1 MIIIK
6 KELQEDI
13 NLCSPFL
20 RSNNVRMGLY
30 IKHLREQIKL
40 TQEELGK
47 MLDPP
52 VNKAAVNK
60 WETGRVENIK
70 RTHIIQLSNIFN
82 VKPEE
87 LMCFDE
93 KMLAE
98 EVKTIELVK
107 KHFGE
112 DAVKL
117 IEYYQS
123 LDNKEE
129 WFKMVQDGY
138 R

>member
-1 MIIIK
+1 M
-6 KELQEDI
+6 
-13 NLCSPFL
+13 
-20 RSNNVRMGLY
+20 RMGLY

-112 DAVKL
+112 DTVKL

-129 WFKMVQDGY
+129 WFKMVQDDY

>member
-1 MIIIK
+1 M
-6 KELQEDI
+6 
-13 NLCSPFL
+13 
-20 RSNNVRMGLY
+20 RMGLY

-60 WETGRVENIK
+60 WETGRVENNK

-112 DAVKL
+112 DTVKL

>member
-1 MIIIK
+1 
-6 KELQEDI
+6 
-13 NLCSPFL
+13 
-20 RSNNVRMGLY
+20 
-30 IKHLREQIKL
+30 
-40 TQEELGK
+40 
-47 MLDPP
+47 
-52 VNKAAVNK
+52 
-60 WETGRVENIK
+60 
-70 RTHIIQLSNIFN
+70 
-82 VKPEE
+82 
-87 LMCFDE
+87 MCFDE

-112 DAVKL
+112 DTVKL

>member
-1 MIIIK
+1 M
-6 KELQEDI
+6 
-13 NLCSPFL
+13 
-20 RSNNVRMGLY
+20 RMGLY

-129 WFKMVQDGY
+129 WFKMVTDGY

>member
-1 MIIIK
+1 
-6 KELQEDI
+6 
-13 NLCSPFL
+13 
-20 RSNNVRMGLY
+20 MGLY

-40 TQEELGK
+40 TQEELG
-47 MLDPP
+47 
-52 VNKAAVNK
+52 
-60 WETGRVENIK
+60 
-70 RTHIIQLSNIFN
+70 
-82 VKPEE
+82 
-87 LMCFDE
+87 

-129 WFKMVQDGY
+129 WFKMVQDGL

>member
-1 MIIIK
+1 MI
-6 KELQEDI
+6 
-13 NLCSPFL
+13 
-20 RSNNVRMGLY
+20 VGLY
-30 IKHLREQIKL
+30 IKTLRKQAEL

-47 MLDPP
+47 MLNPP

-60 WETGRVENIK
+60 WESGRVINIK
-70 RTHIIQLSNIFN
+70 RSHILQMAKIFN
-82 VKPEE
+82 VDPVD

-93 KMLAE
+93 QSFSE
-98 EVKTIELVK
+98 EVKTIELVQ

-112 DAVKL
+112 DTVKL

-123 LDNKEE
+123 LDEEKREE
-129 WFKMVQDGY
+129 WFKMVTDGY

>member
-1 MIIIK
+1 M
-6 KELQEDI
+6 
-13 NLCSPFL
+13 
-20 RSNNVRMGLY
+20 RMGLY

-112 DAVKL
+112 DTVKL

-129 WFKMVQDGY
+129 WFKMVTDGY

>member
-1 MIIIK
+1 
-6 KELQEDI
+6 
-13 NLCSPFL
+13 
-20 RSNNVRMGLY
+20 MGLY

-112 DAVKL
+112 DTVKL

>member
-1 MIIIK
+1 
-6 KELQEDI
+6 
-13 NLCSPFL
+13 
-20 RSNNVRMGLY
+20 MGLY

-112 DAVKL
+112 DTVKL

-129 WFKMVQDGY
+129 WFKMVQDDY

>member
-1 MIIIK
+1 
-6 KELQEDI
+6 
-13 NLCSPFL
+13 
-20 RSNNVRMGLY
+20 MGLY

-112 DAVKL
+112 DTVKL

-129 WFKMVQDGY
+129 WFKMVTDGY

>member
-1 MIIIK
+1 M
-6 KELQEDI
+6 
-13 NLCSPFL
+13 
-20 RSNNVRMGLY
+20 
-30 IKHLREQIKL
+30 
-40 TQEELGK
+40 
-47 MLDPP
+47 
-52 VNKAAVNK
+52 
-60 WETGRVENIK
+60 
-70 RTHIIQLSNIFN
+70 
-82 VKPEE
+82 KPEE

-129 WFKMVQDGY
+129 WFKMVTDGY

>member
-1 MIIIK
+1 M
-6 KELQEDI
+6 
-13 NLCSPFL
+13 
-20 RSNNVRMGLY
+20 RMGLY

-112 DAVKL
+112 DTVKL